1 MKQRLAPLFLVLALC
16 AGLAAPALAGNV
28 RKFPYVSNAD
38 GAACGKQDKSQSGTQ
53 LISFHGVYLPLLQ
66 FPIVP

>member
-1 MKQRLAPLFLVLALC
+1 MDQENNIKKHES
-16 AGLAAPALAGNV
+16 AAPALAGNV